1 MNQEQLEALLNYTAQ
16 QQGITPEL
24 ARQNWESNFGP
35 AISVDPLDMG
45 SGQGALGELSAGD
58 QQPVSGTYYDY
69 VTNEMAPV
77 TDQLREGGIT
87 EDEFRQSYQDVI
99 TDASSLDF
107 DPVAEEAEKNMAYL
121 RSETGG
127 QKLSDAFG
135 LSGSNLEKLYMA
147 DPETGRQFVWDRD
160 DNGWQGLSPEY
171 YGLDPTDLQMTSA
184 MTKQKGDWVKHDY
197 EGEDPL
203 YFGGAIDPTTMEKWA
218 ADSARDDKSDNDIWY
233 TDPQGVQRV
242 DVSGTGQGIPVG
254 STNIT
259 RDPTQLSYMQNVADP
274 QLGLPE
280 GTWIKR
286 DIDPSAYFSDSDL
299 TGPFTENPNEQ
310 FQFTS
315 PVLEKTYKGYQAVG
329 TSTPDELSKIPE
341 SGTLLEAFTPQS
353 LEGKPYDLGKI
364 FGLDEGKLVFSNPP
378 SDRFNLEPFFN
389 QTDSLGMD
397 NFIKSQQRDTLQMI
411 NDGNFFTAL
420 AGGKK
425 VGPKEDDFVSLD
437 EIYPAVTG
445 TGGLNLVLDK
455 LQGQGQFDDPKSGID
470 SGYQVDPFDT
480 EQVASITGDEDTTTP
495 EDTTPYKV
503 NAYKGGVG
511 PYARNYIFQR
521 YGYDTDKIDW
531 ELTYDPVQELYF
543 FPNGEAV
550 DPKLLEGV
558 KFTKLDEDG
567 EPIETADQPSATNG
581 ADATTDWPAD
591 MQTYYLSQLDKGLSG
606 QEAMDK
612 TKEAYPDYGK

>member
-1 MNQEQLEALLNYTAQ
+1 
-16 QQGITPEL
+16 
-24 ARQNWESNFGP
+24 
-35 AISVDPLDMG
+35 
-45 SGQGALGELSAGD
+45 
-58 QQPVSGTYYDY
+58 
-69 VTNEMAPV
+69 MAPV

-87 EDEFRQSYQDVI
+87 EDEFRQSYDDVT

-135 LSGSNLEKLYMA
+135 LSGSHLKKLYMT

-160 DNGWQGLSPEY
+160 DNGWQGLNPEY
-171 YGLDPTDLQMTSA
+171 YGLDPTDLQMTSV
-184 MTKQKGDWVKHDY
+184 MTRPEQKGKGDYVRHDY

-259 RDPTQLSYMQNVADP
+259 RDPTQLSYWGKTGDDERTLMEKLKDP
-274 QLGLPE
+274 
-280 GTWIKR
+280 
-286 DIDPSAYFSDSDL
+286 FS
-299 TGPFTENPNEQ
+299 TEYWEEINKPQ
-310 FQFTS
+310 STYTS

-329 TSTPDELSKIPE
+329 TSTSDELSKIPE
-341 SGTLLEAFTPQS
+341 TGTLLEAFTPQS

-389 QTDSLGMD
+389 QTEAYGVKP
-397 NFIKSQQRDTLQMI
+397 FVESQQRDILKSILGREQK
-411 NDGNFFTAL
+411 L
-420 AGGKK
+420 S
-425 VGPKEDDFVSLD
+425 EDDK
-437 EIYPAVTG
+437 
-445 TGGLNLVLDK
+445 GLNKVLGA
-455 LQGQGQFDDPKSGID
+455 LQGLDDPKSGID
-470 SGYQVDPFDT
+470 SGYQIDPFDT
-480 EQVASITGDEDTTTP
+480 EQVASITGDENTTTP

-521 YGYDTDKIDW
+521 YGYETDKIDW

-567 EPIETADQPSATNG
+567 EPVATSDQPSATNG